1 MKNTFISK
9 ELIDTLEKLFPDH
22 LPSPKGLTTSE
33 LALEVNFLQGQQTVI
48 QKLKQMREDDQPDE
62 I

>member
-1 MKNTFISK
+1 MKHIIVSPL
-9 ELIDTLEKLFPDH
+9 LIEHLERLFPDV
-22 LPSPKGLTTSE
+22 LPSPKGLTTNE

-48 QKLKQMREDDQPDE
+48 AKLKQMLEDDQPDE

>member
-1 MKNTFISK
+1 MNNIIISPH
-9 ELIDTLEKLFPDH
+9 LINYLKKLFPDV
-22 LPSPKGLTTSE
+22 LPSPKGLTTNE

-48 QKLKQMREDDQPDE
+48 AKLEQLLEDDQPDE

>member
-1 MKNTFISK
+1 MKNIFISK
-9 ELIDTLEKLFPDH
+9 ELITHLRTLFPDV
-22 LPSPKGLTTSE
+22 LPSPKGLTTNA

-48 QKLKQMREDDQPDE
+48 AKLEQMLEDDQPDE

>member
-1 MKNTFISK
+1 MKHIIVSPQ
-9 ELIDTLEKLFPDH
+9 LIEHLEKLFPDA
-22 LPSPKGLTTSE
+22 LPSPKGLTTNE

-48 QKLKQMREDDQPDE
+48 AKLKQMLEDDQPDE